1 MKILVWTP
9 KGGTGKT
16 SLSIALLQS
25 LNDFQIITNDKMNPY
40 NLVLN
45 EEQYYLLPDDM
56 EIPTFEEQKA
66 NLIYDFG
73 GFGDARI
80 TDFIR
85 KAKDLIILIPF
96 MPDIVSFQSALAIY
110 NEIRDLNNNIFFII
124 NRAKKGDY
132 EIFKS
137 QMDKL
142 KINKG
147 LFEIKES
154 KLFSNI
160 FNKQQNL
167 TDIKADSLL
176 SYSYKPVLKQID
188 DLIKGLEKWQ

>member
-9 KGGTGKT
+9 KGGTGK
-16 SLSIALLQS
+16 SSIASALLQS

-40 NLVLN
+40 NLILDDK
-45 EEQYYLLPDDM
+45 QYYLLPDNM
-56 EIPTFEEQKA
+56 EIPTFEEQEA

-73 GFGDARI
+73 GFGDSRI

-96 MPDIVSFQSALAIY
+96 TPDVVSFQSAIAIY
-110 NEIRDLNNNIFFII
+110 NEIEHLNNNIFFVI

-132 EIFKS
+132 DIFKA
-137 QMDKL
+137 QMEKL

-160 FNKQQNL
+160 FNKQQSIKE
-167 TDIKADSLL
+167 IKADSLL